1 MAKGERAGETPIGI
15 DVVQRENLIIGVH
28 VVKF

>member
-15 DVVQRENLIIGVH
+15 DVVEGKSIIGVH
-28 VVKF
+28 VVKV